1 MVSLESILGV
11 ALIALGIVLSPGP
24 NMVYLVSRTLS
35 QGRRAGYLGL
45 AGVGLGLLCYMIAA
59 ALGLGAIFDLVPELY
74 AIIKT
79 CGALYLGYL
88 AWQMVSPK
96 ASPLDLAAASP
107 KPTPTPTPKPKHTDR
122 NLFLM
127 GLVTNLLNPKTALL
141 YAALIPQFIQPES
154 GAVFTQFVILG
165 CCQIAIALTVN
176 GLIVLTAAKLG
187 AIDWLRDDSALGF
200 WSRSTLQRLQRWIS
214 ASLLGFFAIKM
225 LLSKRPAA

>member
-1 MVSLESILGV
+1 MVSLESVLGV
-11 ALIALGIVLSPGP
+11 AIIALGIVLSPGP

-59 ALGLGAIFDLVPELY
+59 ALGLGAIFDVVPELY

-88 AWQMVSPK
+88 AWQMVSQK
-96 ASPLDLAAASP
+96 TTPLDLDAASTNPEP
-107 KPTPTPTPKPKHTDR
+107 KPEPKHSDR
-122 NLFLM
+122 NLFVM
-127 GLVTNLLNPKTALL
+127 GLITNLLNPKIALL
-141 YAALIPQFIQPES
+141 YAALIPQFIQPEN
-154 GAVFTQFVILG
+154 GAVFTQFLILG

-187 AIDWLRDDSALGF
+187 AIDWLRDDSTQGF
-200 WSRSTLQRLQRWIS
+200 WSRSTLQRLERWIS

-225 LLSKRPAA
+225 LLSKRPAV